1 MDLRIR
7 GQARILDQAPTNWYA
22 KKRGTAHTAPPSYL
36 RSVVGYAACRLAS
49 QHGRLP
55 FLQHA
60 APVMQQDDATAAG
73 LQQSPL
79 TNAVGG
85 ILPLPQQAAPASQQ
99 VAPCVQHDTEAD
111 FAPFILG
118 HLSPQHPPFP
128 AL

>member
-1 MDLRIR
+1 
-7 GQARILDQAPTNWYA
+7 
-22 KKRGTAHTAPPSYL
+22 
-36 RSVVGYAACRLAS
+36 
-49 QHGRLP
+49 
-55 FLQHA
+55 
-60 APVMQQDDATAAG
+60 MQQDDATAAG

-79 TNAVGG
+79 TNAVVGG

-111 FAPFILG
+111 FAPFIMG